1 MFIEKKYLVK
11 IGVIVSAVAVGLV
24 FLGAFFYFGVSYLFY
39 TTVENWITARLGLD
53 YYPAQ
58 LLTTIAV
65 VGLTALFPTLAWYLV
80 FGKQKFYGALVLIG
94 IQAAICVSVY
104 TIGGKVCFDRRTG
117 KPLCYFADTPKGRVW
132 SFTPGFEPESGK
144 QFQLYTREIKVM
156 EDGKRQK

>member
-24 FLGAFFYFGVSYLFY
+24 FLGAFFYFGVFYFFY

-65 VGLTALFPTLAWYLV
+65 VGLTALFPTLAWYLI
-80 FGKQKFYGALVLIG
+80 FGKQKFYGTLALIG
-94 IQAAICVSVY
+94 VQAAICVSVY

-117 KPLCYFADTPKGRVW
+117 KSLCYFADTPKGRVW
-132 SFTPGFEPESGK
+132 SYTPGFEPESGT
-144 QFQLYTREIKVM
+144 QFQIYTREIEAEKV
-156 EDGKRQK
+156 KSKK